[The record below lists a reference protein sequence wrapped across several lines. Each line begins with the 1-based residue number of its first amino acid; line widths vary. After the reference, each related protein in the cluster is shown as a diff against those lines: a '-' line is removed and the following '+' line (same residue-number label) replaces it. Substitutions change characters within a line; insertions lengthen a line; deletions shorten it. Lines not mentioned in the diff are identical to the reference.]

1 MQTATTVV
9 QWIVR
14 LTGMTQVALGLLF
27 WTDRALTLVPVHM
40 AVGLTFVLA
49 VWALAGL
56 AARAGVRP
64 GPVVVTALWG
74 ILVLALGITQGR
86 LLPGPAHWVVE
97 VLHLLVGFAAM
108 ALAARLAA
116 QLRTRWSD
124 AHPGSLPSTAGGNRR
139 GALTSVQR
147 L

>member
-40 AVGLTFVLA
+40 AIGLTFVLA
-49 VWALAGL
+49 VWTLAGL
-56 AARAGVRP
+56 AARMRVRAGL
-64 GPVVVTALWG
+64 VVVTVLWG
-74 ILVLALGITQGR
+74 GLVLALGITQGR
-86 LLPGPAHWVVE
+86 LLPGPAHWIVE
-97 VLHLLVGFAAM
+97 VLHVLVGVAAM

-116 QLRTRWSD
+116 QIRRKRPSD
-124 AHPGSLPSTAGGNRR
+124 TPPLEAPPRPAGQL
-139 GALTSVQR
+139 AAD
-147 L
+147 